1 MDNLRGALLMTLAMF
16 GFSAEDAL
24 IKTVTQTVPLGQ
36 LLIYIGAAGG
46 FFFAIIANRR
56 GYCVWSRTFFH
67 PMILFRN
74 AGEIVGTSAY
84 VLALTLIP
92 LSLASALLQAN
103 PLFVALGAILFFGER
118 VGWRRW
124 LAIIVGLVGV
134 LIILRPGAEG
144 FAPEA
149 IIGLVAALALA
160 VRDLGSRHQPKNV
173 HPLQTSTWGFLL
185 LVPIGAVMLALS
197 GGSVRISGTETALIA
212 GTVALAMIGYHAL
225 TLAMQA
231 GEIGFI
237 TPFRYVR
244 LVFGILLG
252 WVLFGE
258 RPDGWMLFGAAIVV
272 GAGLYTLIR
281 ERRLMARAPFQ
292 NAPARVMTP
301 PTDD

>member
-1 MDNLRGALLMTLAMF
+1 MGA
-16 GFSAEDAL
+16 
-24 IKTVTQTVPLGQ
+24 V
-36 LLIYIGAAGG
+36 GG
-46 FFFAIIANRR
+46 FGFAIIANRK

-67 PMILFRN
+67 PMILMRS
-74 AGEIVGTSAY
+74 AGEIVGTSAF

-103 PLFVALGAILFFGER
+103 PLFVTLGAILFFRER

-149 IIGLVAALALA
+149 IIGVIAALALA

-185 LVPIGAVMLALS
+185 LIPIGAAMLSIS
-197 GGSVRISGTETALIA
+197 GGAVRINGAETALIA
-212 GTVALAMIGYHAL
+212 GAVALAMIGYHAL

-231 GEIGFI
+231 GEIGFV
-237 TPFRYVR
+237 TPFRYIR
-244 LVFGILLG
+244 LVFGIALG
-252 WVLFGE
+252 WALFGE
-258 RPDGWMLFGAAIVV
+258 HPDGWMLIGAAIVV

-281 ERRLMARAPFQ
+281 ERHLMARAPFQ
-292 NAPARVMTP
+292 SAPAQSMTP
-301 PTDD
+301 PNEF